1 MMKNKKSQFLAAVFF
16 LFLGI
21 FLIPAYGDDAPSLLV
36 FHSPTCQR
44 CLKVKKE
51 IIPRIEAE
59 FKGRIRIEY
68 RDIAEIKDY
77 VSMLGLKEKYAK
89 NIVLELPVF
98 FMNGKLLNGAGDVK
112 ANLEGLINASLEEGP
127 GKKGA
132 ILGVDLVSRFKGIR
146 PLAVAGAGLTD
157 GINPCA
163 FTVIVFFI
171 SYLAFQGYR
180 KLELVIVGF
189 SFIFTVFLTYFLIGL
204 GIFNFLYRLE
214 GFWLLTKIFN
224 VSIGIFSLI
233 LGILAIYDLL
243 RFSRTRDAEG
253 QLLQLPKVVKNQIHS
268 VIGRHY
274 RKAKATDGQKRG
286 ALGLARLVLGTL
298 ITGFLVSIL
307 EAVCTGQLYLPTLA
321 FILKT
326 TPLKAKALIYL
337 VIYNIMFVIPLFII
351 FLLALLGVTSGAF
364 ARFIRKHLVSVKL
377 LMAIVFIS
385 LGIFLVWRG

>member
-1 MMKNKKSQFLAAVFF
+1 MKNKNILFLAAVSF
-16 LFLGI
+16 LLLGI
-21 FLIPAYGDDAPSLLV
+21 TLSPAYGDDAPALLV
-36 FHSPTCQR
+36 FHSPNCQR

-68 RDIAEIKDY
+68 RDIADIKDY
-77 VSMLGLKEKYAK
+77 ISMLGLKEKYDK
-89 NIVLELPVF
+89 DIMLELPLF
-98 FMNGKLLNGAGDVK
+98 FMNGKLLNGTGDVK
-112 ANLEGLINASLEEGP
+112 ANLEGLINASLEEGSE
-127 GKKGA
+127 KKGE
-132 ILGVDLVSRFKGIR
+132 ILGADLVSHFKDIR

-163 FTVIVFFI
+163 FTVIVFFM

-180 KLELVIVGF
+180 KLELVIVGL

-214 GFWLLTKIFN
+214 SFWVLTKIFN

-233 LGILAIYDLL
+233 LGILAIYDLV
-243 RFSRTRDAEG
+243 RFNRTQDAEG
-253 QLLQLPKVVKNQIHS
+253 QLLQLPKTVKNQIHS

-274 RKAKATDGQKRG
+274 RKVKEKDGQKRNP
-286 ALGLARLVLGTL
+286 LGLARLVLGTL

-326 TPLKAKALIYL
+326 TPLKAKALAYL
-337 VIYNIMFVIPLFII
+337 VIYNVMFIIPLFII
-351 FLLALLGVTSGAF
+351 FLLALLGVTSSAF
-364 ARFIRKHLVSVKL
+364 SQFVRKHLASVKL
-377 LMAIVFIS
+377 LMAIIFIS

>member
-1 MMKNKKSQFLAAVFF
+1 MKNKSILFLAAVFF

-21 FLIPAYGDDAPSLLV
+21 ALSPAYGDDAPALLV

-68 RDIAEIKDY
+68 RDIADIKDY
-77 VSMLGLKEKYAK
+77 VSMLGLKEKYDK
-89 NIVLELPVF
+89 DIVLELPVF
-98 FMNGKLLNGAGDVK
+98 FMNGKLLNGTGDVQ
-112 ANLEGLINASLEEGP
+112 ANLKGLINASLEEGP
-127 GKKGA
+127 EKAGV
-132 ILGVDLVSRFKGIR
+132 ILGADLVGRFKDIR
-146 PLAVAGAGLTD
+146 PVAVFGAGLTD

-180 KLELVIVGF
+180 KLELVIVGSF
-189 SFIFTVFLTYFLIGL
+189 FIFTVFLTYFLIGL

-214 GFWLLTKIFN
+214 GFWVLTKIFN
-224 VSIGIFSLI
+224 VSIGVFSLV

-243 RFSRTRDAEG
+243 RFSRTQDAEG
-253 QLLQLPKVVKNQIHS
+253 QLLQLPKAVKNQIHS
-268 VIGRHY
+268 VIGRRY
-274 RKAKATDGQKRG
+274 RKAKEGDGQKRSL
-286 ALGLARLVLGTL
+286 LGLARLVLGTL

-326 TPLKAKALIYL
+326 TPLKAKALTYL
-337 VIYNIMFVIPLFII
+337 VIYNVMFVIPLFII
-351 FLLALLGVTSGAF
+351 FLLALLGVTSSSF
-364 ARFIRKHLVSVKL
+364 SQFVRKHLAGVKL
-377 LMAIVFIS
+377 LMAVIFIS